1 MSAITS
7 LEGVEVRS
15 MSLAREPDG
24 MTLEVFVH
32 SPPGA
37 ELAPRF
43 ASIASRDDVKGV
55 EIA

>member
-1 MSAITS
+1 
-7 LEGVEVRS
+7 

-32 SPPGA
+32 RAPGV
-37 ELAPRF
+37 ELASHF
-43 ASIASRDDVKGV
+43 ASIAFREDVKGV